1 MFHSEELAK
10 AIHDDRIRQIERIAR
25 ERRLLQALDEAETA
39 VTEATDPLR
48 SIRVPT
54 RVARGGGS
62 ACEPA

>member
-1 MFHSEELAK
+1 MFHSEVLAK
-10 AIHDDRIRQIERIAR
+10 AIHDDRMRQIERIAL
-25 ERRLLQALDEAETA
+25 ERRLLRAPDEAETA
-39 VTEATDPLR
+39 ATEGTDPLR